1 MRRRPPR
8 STRTDT
14 LCPYTTLFRSG
25 QDEIAATAAVSGDEL
40 LRSIPQISDQSFN
53 TTSGQV
59 SSNFAR
65 GDVGS
70 IDLRGLG
77 VGNTLVLINGRRLVQ
92 HPSSQASNSLAPVIT
107 YNSNSIPVFGIQRLE
122 VLRDG
127 AAALYGTDAVA
138 GVINT
143 ILRDNIN
150 GGGLTT
156 QYGGAEGTGLREFN
170 GSGYLG

>member
-1 MRRRPPR
+1 M
-8 STRTDT
+8 
-14 LCPYTTLFRSG
+14 
-25 QDEIAATAAVSGDEL
+25 
-40 LRSIPQISDQSFN
+40 SDQSFN
-53 TTSGQV
+53 SSNGQTR
-59 SSNFAR
+59 SNFAR

-70 IDLRGLG
+70 HDLRGLG
-77 VGNTLVLINGRRLVQ
+77 VGNTLVLLNGRRLVQ

-156 QYGGAEGTGLREFN
+156 QSGCAEGDRKSTRLN
-170 GSGYLG
+170 SSH